1 MEGHP
6 RGRDINCPTC
16 KGTGFYRVDYALAKE
31 EVHARCNDCEGKG
44 KLKDETKKEIEI

>member
-1 MEGHP
+1 MEGHT

-16 KGTGFYRVDYALAKE
+16 KGTGFYRVNYALAKE
-31 EVHARCNDCEGKG
+31 EVHAKCDDCEGKG

>member
-16 KGTGFYRVDYALAKE
+16 KGTGFYRVNYALAKE
-31 EVHARCNDCEGKG
+31 EVHAKCDDCEGKG